1 MKKPHAA
8 TEEENAARRA
18 NRKPIISVECS
29 SKEQKDLFDRVADKR
44 GVATAALVRM
54 LLLDEARRLGVE

>member
-1 MKKPHAA
+1 MKSPAA
-8 TEEENAARRA
+8 STEEERAARRA
-18 NRKPIISVECS
+18 TRKPILSVECA
-29 SKEQKDLFDRVADKR
+29 SKEQKELFDRVAEKR